1 MEKVY
6 LTYGEDGFDFRL
18 RGASIKFDDLR
29 VERST
34 NWKFPHRV
42 YGKGGASII
51 LTDHNLL
58 ELMSEYL
65 RYVLCHSEETEVS
78 LTSKSVGYHFS
89 CSIEKVIQ

>member
-29 VERST
+29 VGGNA
-34 NWKFPHRV
+34 NWKFPHCV
-42 YGKGGASII
+42 YGKGGALIA
-51 LTDHNLL
+51 LTDQNLL

-65 RYVLCHSEETEVS
+65 RYTLCRNEETEVS
-78 LTSKSVGYHFS
+78 LTRKSVGYHFS
-89 CSIEKVIQ
+89 CGIEKVIQ